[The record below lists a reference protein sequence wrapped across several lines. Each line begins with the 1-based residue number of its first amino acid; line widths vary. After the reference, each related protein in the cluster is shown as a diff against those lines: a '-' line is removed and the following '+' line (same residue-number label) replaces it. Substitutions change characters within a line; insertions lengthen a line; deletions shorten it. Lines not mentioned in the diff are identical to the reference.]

1 MTDEL
6 TPGEKAMEQM
16 NAALGGRL
24 VEEYRRG
31 AEWVLAEIKHE
42 AGRFPDAVVAQVL
55 TALASQTEARL
66 EKALHAREAELATR
80 ED

>member
-1 MTDEL
+1 MGLTDEL
-6 TPGEKAMEQM
+6 TPGEKAMERM

-42 AGRFPDAVVAQVL
+42 AARPPDEV
-55 TALASQTEARL
+55 ARL
-66 EKALHAREAELATR
+66 EKALHTREAELATR
-80 ED
+80 EG